1 MSTTSPILHLT
12 LPASDGSDQFDLDS
26 QFLANWDIIDASPG
40 ILITLAADLPTLT
53 DDQFGRFAYLTDDD
67 DQYLVVWNGTGP
79 GWTLPNVSAND
90 LAVNGVVLA
99 TLNMDGHSV
108 TAALNLTATGSVFTE
123 TLVVNGIHVTTFAGN
138 PNGSVTS
145 VSEGDLVVDHYTPG
159 LWQATASSSDSAWV
173 SVTAADIGSVGTELY
188 NVVQDINYGMSFTAP
203 DPTIYAGL
211 VAHAPSSG
219 TVFIP
224 LTTLAPG
231 DGIVANF
238 GQDIT
243 TAGDANATWSVS
255 CVLGVWDA
263 AGTNYLQAT
272 GSLSAVDSST
282 GDQYLTLTQVT
293 LVGSDLSI
301 QANGGGG
308 DNITTAAGGAYNV
321 LLQTETVWF

>member
-1 MSTTSPILHLT
+1 MSTTSPILNLT
-12 LPASDGSDQFDLDS
+12 LPASDGSDPFSLADD
-26 QFLANWDIIDASPG
+26 FLANWAILDGAPG
-40 ILITLAADLPTLT
+40 VFICTSDTHPTWGSGQSGRLIFETDTDNLLEWNGSNFVAPNLT
-53 DDQFGRFAYLTDDD
+53 IGN
-67 DQYLVVWNGTGP
+67 LVVSGTVEFSG
-79 GWTLPNVSAND
+79 TVSGD
-90 LAVNGVVLA
+90 I
-99 TLNMDGHSV
+99 NMDGNR
-108 TAALNLTATGSVFTE
+108 LDNLS
-123 TLVVNGIHVTTFAGN
+123 
-138 PNGSVTS
+138 NGS
-145 VSEGDLVVDHYTPG
+145 G
-159 LWQATASSSDSAWV
+159 QQAATASQLDAAIAGV
-173 SVTAADIGSVGTELY
+173 AIADIGSVGTELY
-188 NVVQDINYGMSFTAP
+188 NVVQEINYGMSFTAP

-255 CVLGVWDA
+255 CVLVVWDA